1 MNSGIYKWENKETGN
16 VYIGQALDLNKRVRQ
31 FLNFE
36 KKYAG
41 SLINEERKKYNS
53 LVYWNY
59 TILEECEPNKLNELE
74 NKYINYYPNAKLL
87 NIAQTPKVNRRKPKI
102 KKPKN
107 LYLCPLSYMYKVKKI
122 IDDILF
128 IHPSKY
134 KYGLEHDLKNLIK
147 LIKDERIKIIKKHN
161 FDNNFL
167 YNTLILKINK
177 DFYREFFNASH
188 GCMLWALFQNVITG
202 FSLNN
207 KNIIT
212 FINEDINI
220 KSFIGRSIFSDEIPE
235 TFEMNE
241 MFYNIIKDINIE

>member
-1 MNSGIYKWENKETGN
+1 MNSGIYKWENKENGN

-53 LVYWNY
+53 LVYWDY
-59 TILEECEPNKLNELE
+59 AILEECEPDKLNELE
-74 NKYINYYPNAKLL
+74 NKYISYYPNAKLL
-87 NIAQTPKVNRRKPKI
+87 NIAQTPKVIRKKPKI
-102 KKPKN
+102 KFPKK
-107 LYLCPLSYMYKVKKI
+107 LHLCPLSYMYEVKKI
-122 IDDILF
+122 INDILF

-134 KYGLEHDLKNLIK
+134 KYGLGSDLKKLINM
-147 LIKDERIKIIKKHN
+147 IKDERTKIIKKHIS
-161 FDNNFL
+161 DYDFL
-167 YNTLILKINK
+167 HNTLIFKINK
-177 DFYREFFNASH
+177 DFYREFFNTSS
-188 GCMLWALFQNVITG
+188 GIGLWGLFQNIIDE

-220 KSFIGRSIFSDEIPE
+220 KYFIGSSIFSNEIPE